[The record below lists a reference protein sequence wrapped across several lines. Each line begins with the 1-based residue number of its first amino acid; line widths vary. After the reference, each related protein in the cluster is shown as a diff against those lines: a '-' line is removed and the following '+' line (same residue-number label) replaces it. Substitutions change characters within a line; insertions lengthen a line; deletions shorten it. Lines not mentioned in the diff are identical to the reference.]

1 MFSIRK
7 SLKTLAKG
15 QLCFLIMTFI
25 LLTNVSHWHDPL
37 VSWILILMFVQ
48 PGIFLLAFVDGFRTR
63 RTVEIEP
70 RERENVFSFKGFLKS
85 LWFLA
90 PVLLFFTLVT
100 WYADFD
106 RGLPFPSGIL
116 AVFLMVNCSLS
127 FLSFIMPSY
136 VLTFYAANAYDKSKT
151 AWSEGFRYIAIYF
164 CGLNGEIQNLLSR
177 FPFYVQRPI
186 TLLLCIWYFLVLG
199 GIIHMFG
206 L

>member
-7 SLKTLAKG
+7 SLKTFVKG
-15 QLCFLIMTFI
+15 QLWFLLMLLI
-25 LLTNVSHWHDPL
+25 LLSNVTYWQDPYL
-37 VSWILILMFVQ
+37 AWTLIVLFIQ
-48 PGIFLLAFVDGFRTR
+48 PVIFLLAFIDGFRTKK
-63 RTVEIEP
+63 TVEIEP
-70 RERENVFSFKGFLKS
+70 EERGNVFTFRGFLKS
-85 LWFLA
+85 LWFLI

-106 RGLPFPSGIL
+106 GGLPFPSGIL

-199 GIIHMFG
+199 GIINMFG

>member
-106 RGLPFPSGIL
+106 GGLPFPSGIL

>member
-7 SLKTLAKG
+7 SLKAFVKG
-15 QLCFLIMTFI
+15 QFCFLLMTLVLF
-25 LLTNVSHWHDPL
+25 LNAPYWHEPLT
-37 VSWILILMFVQ
+37 SWILILMLIQ
-48 PGIFLLAFVDGFRTR
+48 PGIFLLAFVDGFRTKK
-63 RTVEIEP
+63 TVEIEP
-70 RERENVFSFKGFLKS
+70 EERGNVFTFRGFLKS
-85 LWFLA
+85 LWFLI

-106 RGLPFPSGIL
+106 GGLPFPSGIL

-199 GIIHMFG
+199 GIINMFG

>member
-25 LLTNVSHWHDPL
+25 LLTNVSHWHDPF

-48 PGIFLLAFVDGFRTR
+48 PGIFLLAFVDGFRTKK
-63 RTVEIEP
+63 TVEIEP
-70 RERENVFSFKGFLKS
+70 EERGNVFSFKGFLKS
-85 LWFLA
+85 LWFLV
-90 PVLLFFTLVT
+90 PLLLFFTLVT

-106 RGLPFPSGIL
+106 GGIPFPSGIL

-136 VLTFYAANAYDKSKT
+136 VLTIYAANAYDKSKT

-199 GIIHMFG
+199 GIINMFG

>member
-25 LLTNVSHWHDPL
+25 LLTNVLYWRDPF
-37 VSWILILMFVQ
+37 VSWILIFMFVQ
-48 PGIFLLAFVDGFRTR
+48 PGIFLLAFIDGFHTKKS
-63 RTVEIEP
+63 VEIEP
-70 RERENVFSFKGFLKS
+70 EERENVFTFKGFLKS

-90 PVLLFFTLVT
+90 PALLFFTLVT

-106 RGLPFPSGIL
+106 GGLPFPSGIL
-116 AVFLMVNCSLS
+116 AVFLMVNCSFS
-127 FLSFIMPSY
+127 FLSLIMPSY
-136 VLTFYAANAYDKSKT
+136 VLTFYAANAFDKSKT
-151 AWSEGFRYIAIYF
+151 VWSEGFRYIAIYF
-164 CGLNGEIQNLLSR
+164 CGLNAEIQNLLSR

-186 TLLLCIWYFLVLG
+186 TLLLGIWYFLVLV
-199 GIIHMFG
+199 GIINMFG